1 MNLLQVTTIMV
12 ECIPKS
18 AFGGETLKLVK
29 PAIVDFE
36 SSDTLKALIA
46 LLLPQDVG
54 AIRTRG
60 GRDAHGR
67 PSSQAAA

>member
-1 MNLLQVTTIMV
+1 MV

-36 SSDTLKALIA
+36 SL
-46 LLLPQDVG
+46 
-54 AIRTRG
+54 
-60 GRDAHGR
+60 RD
-67 PSSQAAA
+67 

>member
-36 SSDTLKALIA
+36 SL
-46 LLLPQDVG
+46 
-54 AIRTRG
+54 
-60 GRDAHGR
+60 RD
-67 PSSQAAA
+67 